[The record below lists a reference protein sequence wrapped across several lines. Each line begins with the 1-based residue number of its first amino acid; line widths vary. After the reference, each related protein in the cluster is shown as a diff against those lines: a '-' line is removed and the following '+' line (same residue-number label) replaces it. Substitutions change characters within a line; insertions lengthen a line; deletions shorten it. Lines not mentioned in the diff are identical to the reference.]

1 MTAASTV
8 SLVCITVSNF
18 PYPLYR
24 KEHQQLSLSIKTLA
38 KLRSENKSTFSL
50 HFSDPLISV
59 GDIQNSGLIKLSS
72 HNHHTDR

>member
-1 MTAASTV
+1 M
-8 SLVCITVSNF
+8 
-18 PYPLYR
+18 
-24 KEHQQLSLSIKTLA
+24 LSLSIKTLA

-72 HNHHTDR
+72 HNHHTNW